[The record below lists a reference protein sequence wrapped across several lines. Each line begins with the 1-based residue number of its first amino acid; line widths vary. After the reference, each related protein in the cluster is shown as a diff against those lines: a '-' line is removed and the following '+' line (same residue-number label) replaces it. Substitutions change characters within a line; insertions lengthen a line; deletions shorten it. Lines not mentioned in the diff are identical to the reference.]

1 MVWTYQTACT
11 QSDLLQNSM
20 SLKKQASCRA
30 IMVLSSKV
38 ASRKTVNMLLH
49 KQASCRTT
57 EVLSHKVTFHS
68 RCYYTEASC
77 EICQVVVTQ
86 SDSLSAPPL
95 SAVLTHCTTL
105 SVSAV
110 LTQCTTPFSCT
121 LTYPQHHPFQ
131 LYLNLPTAPPL
142 SAVLTHSENG
152 GSHQELTQ
160 VQLFGQYLL
169 DVLLALHRKP
179 LKWHI
184 IFLCVAN
191 EWREEEVGA
200 GGGGWRE
207 RERGRERE
215 RERDFVTLIL
225 YCFKVHNFFLFENR
239 SNKITVSMSDCP
251 HPVYADLDW

>member
-38 ASRKTVNMLLH
+38 ASCKTVNMLLH

-57 EVLSHKVTFHS
+57 EVLSHKMTFHS

-121 LTYPQHHPFQ
+121 LTYPRHHPFQ
-131 LYLNLPTAPPL
+131 LYSPTLRMEAATRNWHRYSCLDSISWMFSWP
-142 SAVLTHSENG
+142 STENPWNG
-152 GSHQELTQ
+152 T
-160 VQLFGQYLL
+160 
-169 DVLLALHRKP
+169 
-179 LKWHI
+179 
-184 IFLCVAN
+184 
-191 EWREEEVGA
+191 
-200 GGGGWRE
+200 
-207 RERGRERE
+207 
-215 RERDFVTLIL
+215 
-225 YCFKVHNFFLFENR
+225 
-239 SNKITVSMSDCP
+239 
-251 HPVYADLDW
+251 